1 MADYALPALS
11 DDEPCGPD
19 LDFAGDGE
27 FLNYLSAVE
36 GQLPTAFFSFDRKT
50 LDFPPLMEGG
60 DKLLHRSQDLRVLLA
75 LAKLAILN
83 RDFAAFSTRVCQIG
97 WLLENRWDAVHPR
110 AEDGDYAS
118 RIAQLS
124 TLDDNP
130 VVILPLQYATLL
142 ETRRDGPLMYRA
154 QMIALGD
161 AKLRDG
167 EQLPSAGTI
176 DRMLSTIDMGELSA
190 AIERVEDVKRA
201 LEAIYRVT
209 IEHVGFEQAVS
220 SKALR
225 PLVDKIV
232 EFLKAAQAK
241 RDPSLSEADS
251 NPQPNAG
258 SAAADAD
265 RPAAPPAA
273 LSSLADIDQ
282 ALGAALGYFQR
293 NEPSSPAL
301 LLIGQARETLGKDL
315 YAVMRLLAPNHADAA
330 RLFVGPEGAFSVQ
343 VSALANASL
352 PDMDRGEPEPADS
365 RAAAL
370 ALIDAV
376 AAHMRKAEPSSPAP
390 FLLER
395 ARSLASRDFLSL
407 LHELMPEDDLDSMK
421 RGR

>member
-36 GQLPTAFFSFDRKT
+36 GQLPTAFFSFDRKNV
-50 LDFPPLMEGG
+50 DFPALLEGG
-60 DKLLHRSQDLRVLLA
+60 EKLLQRTQDLRVLLA
-75 LAKLAILN
+75 LAKLSILN
-83 RDFAAFSTRVCQIG
+83 RDFAGFATRVGQIG
-97 WLLENRWDAVHPR
+97 WLVENRWDAVHPR
-110 AEDGDYAS
+110 AEAGDYAS

-130 VVILPLQYATLL
+130 VVILPLQYSTLL

-161 AKLRDG
+161 AKVRDG
-167 EQLPSAGTI
+167 VQLPAAGAV
-176 DRMLSTIDMGELSA
+176 DRMLSTIDMAELA
-190 AIERVEDVKRA
+190 AATERAEDVKRA
-201 LEAIYRVT
+201 LDAIYRVT
-209 IEHVGFEQAVS
+209 IEQVGFEQAVTL
-220 SKALR
+220 KALR

-241 RDPSLSEADS
+241 RDPSLSAAEAS
-251 NPQPNAG
+251 PQTGETAESGESAPSATPAG
-258 SAAADAD
+258 
-265 RPAAPPAA
+265 A

-315 YAVMRLLAPNHADAA
+315 YTVMRLLAPTHADAA

-343 VSALANASL
+343 VSALANSPL
-352 PDMDRGEPEPADS
+352 PDMERAEPEPASS

-370 ALIDAV
+370 TLIDAV

-395 ARSLASRDFLSL
+395 ARALASRDFLSL
-407 LHELMPEDDLDSMK
+407 LHELMPEDNLDSMK

>member
-75 LAKLAILN
+75 LAKLAILT